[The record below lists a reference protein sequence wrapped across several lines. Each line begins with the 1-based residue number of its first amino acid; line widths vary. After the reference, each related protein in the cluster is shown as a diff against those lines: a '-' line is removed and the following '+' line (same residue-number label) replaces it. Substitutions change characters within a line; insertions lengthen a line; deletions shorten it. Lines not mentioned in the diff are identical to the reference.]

1 MALDIG
7 KIKEK
12 ANEVYQQVESV
23 VRNEI
28 DDERNPQAA
37 VRRVILAYSG
47 TAAAFN
53 LNPIPFSG
61 FAMLTPIHVAMVLHV
76 GQRMGHDLTMENAGK
91 IFKEILGAVGVSVA
105 GRLVTGALLKIGLPV
120 VGGVLRAPAV
130 FAMTYGIGRVAED
143 YFQRKNDGL
152 DFDKDKAQEVFAQAV
167 EEGRAE
173 GAHAEK
179 AKKQAKK
186 RAKKKAATK
195 KK

>member
-1 MALDIG
+1 
-7 KIKEK
+7 
-12 ANEVYQQVESV
+12 
-23 VRNEI
+23 
-28 DDERNPQAA
+28 
-37 VRRVILAYSG
+37 
-47 TAAAFN
+47 
-53 LNPIPFSG
+53 
-61 FAMLTPIHVAMVLHV
+61 
-76 GQRMGHDLTMENAGK
+76 
-91 IFKEILGAVGVSVA
+91 
-105 GRLVTGALLKIGLPV
+105 
-120 VGGVLRAPAV
+120 V